1 MRHPSPAALLDLHF
15 GESEGARDG
24 VRSHVHQCPLCSAQI
39 EEMGLVERAL
49 VLGPDDGPPPDG
61 LERVLARV
69 STLQPAQAR
78 RAGWVRVVAPS
89 AAAMAAGAWAVCA
102 GASWLTTL
110 GVAPHASA
118 GPLPAEL
125 LVLSLAALGVLAV
138 GALLTLAVAPVL
150 ILESHGRSY

>member
-15 GESEGARDG
+15 GESDGAADG
-24 VRSHVHQCPLCSAQI
+24 VRAHVHECPLCRADI
-39 EEMGLVERAL
+39 EAMSLVERAL
-49 VLGPDDGPPPDG
+49 VLGPEDGPPPDG

-78 RAGWVRVVAPS
+78 RAEWVRVVAPS
-89 AAAMAAGAWAVCA
+89 AAALAAGAWAVRA
-102 GASWLTTL
+102 GASWLSTL
-110 GVAPHASA
+110 GVVPHAA

-125 LVLSLAALGVLAV
+125 VVLSLAALGVLAV

-150 ILESHGRSY
+150 ILESHGRSH